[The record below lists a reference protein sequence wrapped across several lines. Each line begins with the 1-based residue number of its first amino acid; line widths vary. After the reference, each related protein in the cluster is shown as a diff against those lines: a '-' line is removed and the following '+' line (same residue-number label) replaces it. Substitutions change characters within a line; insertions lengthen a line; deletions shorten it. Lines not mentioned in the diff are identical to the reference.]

1 VFETLS
7 DRLTQVLSSLRGKGR
22 LSAADIESTCR
33 EIRLVLL
40 EADVALPVAREF
52 ISRVRERASSE
63 EVSAALNPTQQII
76 KIVHEELIAILGGEA
91 RRLRFAKTPPTVIM
105 LAGLQGSGKTTLAAK
120 LARWL
125 KVQNN
130 TPLLVAADLQRPNAV
145 QQLQVLGEQAGV
157 PVYAPEPGNG
167 VGDPVAVARQSIA
180 EARHRLH
187 NVVVIDTAGRLGID
201 EEMMAQAAA
210 IADATDP
217 DEILFVV
224 DAMIGQDAVTTAQAF
239 LDGVGFDGVVLT
251 KLDGDA
257 RGGAALSIAQLT
269 GRPIMFA
276 STGEKLEDFDVF
288 HPDRMASR
296 ILDMGDM
303 LTLIEQAERTFDA
316 EQTAAMA
323 GKLVSG
329 EGFTLEDFVEQL
341 AMVRKLGPISNL
353 LGMLP
358 GAAQNRELLS
368 QINDSDLDRAAAIV
382 NSMTPAERRNPK
394 ILNGS
399 RRARIAKGSGTTVG
413 EVNNLVVRFLEGQK
427 MMRQMLGGGGIPGMP
442 GIPGMRR
449 AATKA
454 AKGKKGSKKKPKGGR
469 PGGAPG
475 RSGGAGT
482 APGRSAGGAAGL
494 GGAGLPGLGG
504 AGLPGLGGAGLPGL
518 GGAGLPGLGGA
529 GGLGEAGGA
538 GEPGGRREAR
548 GLSPGNLPGGLDGGG
563 LPAGLGRALHGG
575 HGGPPSGGHG
585 GAQAGGHGGAQAG
598 GHGGALPPGLAGKGR
613 PGGAATGRDHQPASG
628 APDRQPGTGGEPSG
642 AAGAADSANSGGAA
656 DAGNP
661 GAGGADP
668 GGASSGGA
676 DAGGVSS
683 GADAGGV
690 SSGADAAGVSS
701 GGGRGTVDGGA
712 ADGAPGLAATD
723 LPAGF
728 TPRSGGRRL
737 LGRKNK
743 KR

>member
-7 DRLTQVLSSLRGKGR
+7 ERLTQVLSSLRGKGR
-22 LSAADIESTCR
+22 LSAADIDATLR

-52 ISRVRERASSE
+52 IARVKERASSE
-63 EVSAALNPTQQII
+63 EVSAALNPAQQII
-76 KIVHEELIAILGGEA
+76 KIVNEELIEILGGEA
-91 RRLRFAKTPPTVIM
+91 RRLRFAKNPPTVIM

-125 KVQNN
+125 KAQGN

-167 VGDPVAVARQSIA
+167 VGDPVAVARQSLD

-257 RGGAALSIAQLT
+257 RGGAALSTAQLT
-269 GRPIMFA
+269 GRPVMFA

-296 ILDMGDM
+296 ILDMGDI

-323 GKLVSG
+323 GKLASG

-341 AMVRKLGPISNL
+341 AMVRKLGPIGNL

-358 GAAQNRELLS
+358 GAAQNKELLS
-368 QINDSDLDRAAAIV
+368 QVSDADLDRAEAIV

-413 EVNNLVVRFLEGQK
+413 EVNNLVVRFQEGQK
-427 MMRQMLGGGGIPGMP
+427 MMRQMLGGGGMPGMP
-442 GIPGMRR
+442 PIPGMRR

-454 AKGKKGSKKKPKGGR
+454 AKGKKGSAKKKQRGGR

-475 RSGGAGT
+475 RSAGGAGT
-482 APGRSAGGAAGL
+482 APGRAAGG
-494 GGAGLPGLGG
+494 PG
-504 AGLPGLGGAGLPGL
+504 GL

-529 GGLGEAGGA
+529 GGLGG
-538 GEPGGRREAR
+538 
-548 GLSPGNLPGGLDGGG
+548 PGGLPGALGGG
-563 LPAGLGRALHGG
+563 LPPGLGGG
-575 HGGPPSGGHG
+575 LGS
-585 GAQAGGHGGAQAG
+585 
-598 GHGGALPPGLAGKGR
+598 ALPPGLSGKGR
-613 PGGAATGRDHQPASG
+613 TGGNAGGAPG
-628 APDRQPGTGGEPSG
+628 RQPGTGDAGGAPGRQPGTGDAGGSPGRQPGAGDAGKALGGQPGATGAGSGEPGAAGSGSASSGSVGAG
-642 AAGAADSANSGGAA
+642 AAGAGANGGAA
-656 DAGNP
+656 D
-661 GAGGADP
+661 
-668 GGASSGGA
+668 
-676 DAGGVSS
+676 
-683 GADAGGV
+683 
-690 SSGADAAGVSS
+690 
-701 GGGRGTVDGGA
+701 
-712 ADGAPGLAATD
+712 DGAPELVSKD

-728 TPRSGGRRL
+728 GGRARF
-737 LGRKNK
+737 LGRKGK
-743 KR
+743 KK